1 MRAGLINVSGVYYRK
16 DYFDLAYPLQSF
28 PSGGTY
34 RERPSFYQDYEKE
47 LNQARQRWEKAKR
60 KADKERWE
68 KFAKKF
74 AQGFFG
80 WSDDE
85 PQAPS
90 SRGSPCKGAKQRK
103 TKEDYPYS
111 VFGLTRSAS
120 DEDMKKAY
128 RKSVLKAHPDRGGT
142 PALFRKVREAWEY
155 FKNYLS

>member
-1 MRAGLINVSGVYYRK
+1 MNWASGAKGLINVSGVYYRK

-80 WSDDE
+80 WADDE
-85 PQAPS
+85 PQGTGS
-90 SRGSPCKGAKQRK
+90 SSAKQKRK

-111 VFGLTRSAS
+111 VFGLKRSAS
-120 DEDMKKAY
+120 EEDMKKAY
-128 RKSVLKAHPDRGGT
+128 RKSILKAHPDRGGT
-142 PALFRKVREAWEY
+142 CAAFRKVREAWEY
-155 FKNYLS
+155 FKHYL

>member
-1 MRAGLINVSGVYYRK
+1 MGKAKGLINVSGVWYRK

-85 PQAPS
+85 PCKPQAP
-90 SRGSPCKGAKQRK
+90 GSAKQRK

-128 RKSVLKAHPDRGGT
+128 RKSVLKARPDRGGT
-142 PALFRKVREAWEY
+142 CSAFRKVRNAWEY
-155 FKNYLS
+155 FKNYMSS